1 MIHPLHSCKGK
12 GVKHDRRERK
22 REVVYGFRIAVHNAW
37 RYADKRAIEICKLEA
52 N

>member
-1 MIHPLHSCKGK
+1 MFHPLHSCKGK

-37 RYADKRAIEICKLEA
+37 RYADKREIEICKLEA